1 MTNEELCIAIQSGTG
16 ERQELLEQLYTQ
28 NTKMIEKII
37 RRYRGYEELDDL
49 RQESFFGLVQAS
61 LLWKPKK
68 DCKFLTYAVYW
79 IRQAILRYIE
89 ECSGIIR
96 VPSNKR
102 QMIRQYDKILNSY
115 RVRFGRD
122 PSDRELCALLDLT
135 PEQLKDLRNNAQA
148 LRIRSTSEP
157 VGGEEDDITLEDTIA
172 AAGDPI
178 QDTIERIQREEL
190 ARELWSCVDELKP
203 KQAAVIR
210 ERYRNG
216 RTLKE
221 CGEALGCTQQYA
233 KALEEKGLRAL
244 RHGEHLKR
252 LRPFLTDQGAYSMG
266 LRGCSVSAFRRNGSS
281 QERAMILLEQFSRMR
296 LWNGK
301 ELTTV

>member
-28 NTKMIEKII
+28 NTKIIERII

-203 KQAAVIR
+203 KL
-210 ERYRNG
+210 N
-216 RTLKE
+216 
-221 CGEALGCTQQYA
+221 
-233 KALEEKGLRAL
+233 
-244 RHGEHLKR
+244 
-252 LRPFLTDQGAYSMG
+252 
-266 LRGCSVSAFRRNGSS
+266 
-281 QERAMILLEQFSRMR
+281 
-296 LWNGK
+296 
-301 ELTTV
+301 